1 MKKLILTLTLCSC
14 YLFSFSQ
21 SAEVKQLILNVE
33 KLTQFKNILKDTKDG
48 YKIINKGYGTI
59 KDLSEG
65 NFNIHEAFLDKLLK
79 VSPAVK
85 KYHRVGKIIQ
95 LQLRLGKSSGQAIKQ
110 FASSKYFSGDEISYT
125 KSILKRLGKSS
136 LQNLDDL
143 TLVLSAGKLRMSD
156 DERLKEIDRIYSD
169 MLDKNQFLNYFI
181 QQQNLLV
188 MNKKKEMQEVKILK
202 DNYGIKNQTNQ

>member
-1 MKKLILTLTLCSC
+1 MKKLILTLTVCSF

-33 KLTQFKNILKDTKDG
+33 KLTQFKNILKDMKDG
-48 YKIINKGYGTI
+48 YEIINKGYGTI

-65 NFNIHEAFLDKLLK
+65 NFDIHEAFLDQLLK

-85 KYHRVGKIIQ
+85 KYHRVSKIIQ

-110 FASSKYFSGDEISYT
+110 FASSNYFSGDEISYT

-143 TLVLSAGKLRMSD
+143 TLLLSAGKLRMSD
-156 DERLKEIDRIYSD
+156 DERLKEIDRIYLD

>member
-1 MKKLILTLTLCSC
+1 MKKLILTLMLCSC

-33 KLTQFKNILKDTKDG
+33 KLTQFKNILNDMKDG
-48 YKIINKGYGTI
+48 YQIINKGYSTI

-65 NFNIHEAFLDKLLK
+65 NFNIHEVFLDQLLK
-79 VSPAVK
+79 VSPAVM
-85 KYHRVGKIIQ
+85 KYHRVGKIIH
-95 LQLRLGKSSGQAIKQ
+95 LQLRLAKSSGQAIKQ
-110 FASSKYFSGDEISYT
+110 FASSKHFSGDEISYT
-125 KSILKRLGKSS
+125 RLILKRLGKSS

-156 DERLKEIDRIYSD
+156 DERLKEIDRIYLD

-181 QQQNLLV
+181 QQQNLLLI
-188 MNKKKEMQEVKILK
+188 NKNKEMQEVKIQK
-202 DNYGIKNQTNQ
+202 DNYGIN

>member
-1 MKKLILTLTLCSC
+1 MKKPILTLTLCSF

-33 KLTQFKNILKDTKDG
+33 KLTQFKNILNDMKDG

-65 NFNIHEAFLDKLLK
+65 NFSIHEAFLDNLLK

-95 LQLRLGKSSGQAIKQ
+95 LQLRLGKSSGKAIKQ
-110 FASSKYFSGDEISYT
+110 FASSKYFSDNEISYT
-125 KSILKRLGKSS
+125 RSILKRLGKSS

-143 TLVLSAGKLRMSD
+143 RLVLSAGKLRMSD
-156 DERLKEIDRIYSD
+156 NERLKEIDRIYLD

-202 DNYGIKNQTNQ
+202 DNYGIN

>member
-1 MKKLILTLTLCSC
+1 MKKLILTLTLCSF
-14 YLFSFSQ
+14 YLFGFSQ

-33 KLTQFKNILKDTKDG
+33 KLKQFKNILNDMKDG

-79 VSPAVK
+79 VSPAVRQ
-85 KYHRVGKIIQ
+85 YHRVGKIIQ
-95 LQLRLGKSSGQAIKQ
+95 LQLRLGRSSSQTIRQ
-110 FASSKYFSGDEISYT
+110 FASSKNFSSDEISYT

-143 TLVLSAGKLRMSD
+143 TLVLNEGKLRMSD
-156 DERLKEIDRIYSD
+156 DERLKEIDRIYLD

-181 QQQNLLV
+181 QQQNLLL
-188 MNKKKEMQEVKILK
+188 MNKKKEMQEVKIIK
-202 DNYGIKNQTNQ
+202 ENYGIN

>member
-1 MKKLILTLTLCSC
+1 MKKLILTLMLCSC

-33 KLTQFKNILKDTKDG
+33 KLTQFKNILNDMKDG
-48 YKIINKGYGTI
+48 YQIINNGYSTI
-59 KDLSEG
+59 KDLSVG
-65 NFNIHEAFLDKLLK
+65 NFNIHEAFLDQLLK

-85 KYHRVGKIIQ
+85 KYHRVAKIIQ

-110 FASSKYFSGDEISYT
+110 FASSRYFLGDEISYT
-125 KSILKRLGKSS
+125 RSILKRLGKSS

-156 DERLKEIDRIYSD
+156 DERLKEIDRIYLD

-181 QQQNLLV
+181 QQQNLLL

-202 DNYGIKNQTNQ
+202 DNYGLN